1 MTALLIALT
10 VLALVV
16 YGLERNHHRQSRPG
30 SRLAG
35 SYDVDDRDLARVETE
50 LHAAADHRSHREP
63 PRRAHFTPRSA

>member
-16 YGLERNHHRQSRPG
+16 YGLERNHHRQSRYG

-50 LHAAADHRSHREP
+50 LHAAADHTPVRQA
-63 PRRAHFTPRSA
+63 PRHARFTPRSV